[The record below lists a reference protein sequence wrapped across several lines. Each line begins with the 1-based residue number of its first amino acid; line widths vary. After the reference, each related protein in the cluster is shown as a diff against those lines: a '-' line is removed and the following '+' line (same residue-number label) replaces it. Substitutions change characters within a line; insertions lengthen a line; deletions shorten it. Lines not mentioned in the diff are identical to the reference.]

1 MRWAALLSVLLA
13 CSPVLDAK
21 PTTVQMPPPAAPEE
35 RWPAADAAALVEMAT
50 MLCRGEGPMSRRTLA
65 RKILGQHG
73 EAAVE
78 RLLAVTVSPGACHED
93 VIRLIADIVF
103 NSQVELDKAGVT
115 SAFSP
120 VRAALESGDDR
131 WVVATLPV
139 LGRIGEAVDSLM
151 RTDALSEIYRPAD
164 QLVDE
169 IVAVLARLNRNP
181 GCGTVVELERETAR
195 FSRAHHQRL
204 SPSPPKGRGA
214 SYNNV
219 GHPLSQRILVCRML
233 TIKSK
238 VAACYAQ
245 HNVPGTVMLSVVISP
260 EGKVSAATATGMFAA
275 TPTGACV
282 EDAVKS
288 VSFPPSDGLTTPYP
302 FVLR

>member
-78 RLLAVTVSPGACHED
+78 RLLAVTVSPG
-93 VIRLIADIVF
+93 
-103 NSQVELDKAGVT
+103 
-115 SAFSP
+115 
-120 VRAALESGDDR
+120 
-131 WVVATLPV
+131 VVATLPV